1 MDCFLIKIFLFY
13 LLMTEKSIQETY
25 IKLSPIE
32 HVLKKPGMYIG
43 DLDFRNEKQFIY
55 SKNKII
61 QKEISW
67 SPGLYKL
74 VDELIVN
81 VYDQSIRDST
91 LTNINFEIKSDSFSI
106 SNNGIG
112 IDIILHPTH
121 NIYIPELI
129 FANLL
134 TSTNYNDSEERITG
148 GTHGLGAKLSAIF
161 SKKFIIEVWDKKRKL
176 YYYQTYENN
185 LSKISKPKIIKN
197 KENRGGVKYDRVD
210 P

>member
-1 MDCFLIKIFLFY
+1 MSNKKTL
-13 LLMTEKSIQETY
+13 EETY
-25 IKLSPIE
+25 VKLTPIE

-43 DLDFRNEKQFIY
+43 DIDFRNDKQFIY

-61 QKEISW
+61 QQEITW
-67 SPGLYKL
+67 SPGLYKI

-81 VYDQSIRDST
+81 AYDQSIRDQTMT
-91 LTNINFEIKSDSFSI
+91 LISADINQESFSLY
-106 SNNGIG
+106 NDGVG

-134 TSTNYNDSEERITG
+134 TSTNYNDKEERITG
-148 GTHGLGAKLSAIF
+148 GTHGLGAKLSGIF

-176 YYYQTYENN
+176 YYYQQVVY
-185 LSKISKPKIIKN
+185 IIDQIKHWQYRMPN
-197 KENRGGVKYDRVD
+197 IQHN
-210 P
+210 